1 MRWTDMG
8 EKEMI
13 KAWAAEEYAE
23 GVKEGYLP
31 QPDASKESYWT
42 DFDNGGNIA
51 EYDFSSVPE
60 LLALLKLELTEEN
73 MEDLLRPLAV
83 AAFKMRARESAEG
96 KAVTETGESAGEIT
110 IPEFVYIF

>member
-60 LLALLKLELTEEN
+60 LLALLKLELTEGYQKRFTESYC
-73 MEDLLRPLAV
+73 RRVLA
-83 AAFKMRARESAEG
+83 KKSQRLIPP
-96 KAVTETGESAGEIT
+96 AVTAERKEKQDDSIKC
-110 IPEFVYIF
+110 